1 MSTDEN
7 NSDSIEVFQDGDCWV
22 ARHKDFVDYSGAG
35 DTAEEALF
43 ELMTVLE
50 NLQPSLDDEVC

>member
-1 MSTDEN
+1 MDTDEN
-7 NSDSIEVFQDGDCWV
+7 KNDDIEVFQDGDRWV

-43 ELMTVLE
+43 ELMTV
-50 NLQPSLDDEVC
+50 